1 MEDTNCNF
9 TRIELKN
16 RKKVIVGYTLVDNND
31 YENVS
36 KYRWHLSNSGYV
48 KAQVNKKTTF
58 LSHFIF
64 GKPKHRHVIDHK
76 NNNPLDNRRCNL
88 QEATYSQ
95 NAQNKKKTTKET
107 SSIYIGVCFTKNKWK
122 ACSSG
127 KHLGTFES
135 EYEAAVVYDK
145 YVYIKYGKDASTN
158 SLVQYNAIINLSVDD
173 IIVPKTISILPKN
186 ISLTVDNKF
195 KICIINNKIKYN
207 KICDTLDDAIN
218 ELKIYKD
225 NFSKNILENN
235 SKKIITRNANNQAI
249 INMCNND
256 NIIVDSTLVDDNQW
270 HNLIQYGWYLNNNY
284 AVANINNKLVR
295 LHRYLLN
302 AREDKVVDHINNNP
316 LDNRLKN
323 LRLATI
329 AENSYNKSKN
339 LLTSSKYKGVSR
351 RTGFD
356 NYIVSIQKNNISY
369 NLGLYYNE
377 DIAGLAYNIK
387 AIELFGEFA
396 NLNSI
401 NINDETRINYENI
414 INEIWNKEKKVYKGI
429 NLIKDCTSENKYEG
443 RIKYEGKMLVLGRYN
458 HEIIAAIAYNLK
470 AVELYGDKA
479 RLNIIEIDSE
489 TYNKHKN
496 DILAK
501 WTIKNNKKYFGV
513 SYDKDSNKYRARITQ
528 NRKVISIGR
537 YTDEIAAA
545 IAYNL
550 KSTELNGSK
559 AKLNTIDIDEKLYEN
574 YKKEILKTY

>member
-36 KYRWHLSNSGYV
+36 KYRWHLSTSGYV

-64 GKPKHRHVIDHK
+64 GKPKDIHVIDHK

-88 QEATYSQ
+88 QEATYAQ

-158 SLVQYNAIINLSVDD
+158 SLIQYNDIIKLSVDD

-186 ISLTVDNKF
+186 VSLTVDNKF

-207 KICDTLDDAIN
+207 KICDTLDDATDELNKLKADFNN
-218 ELKIYKD
+218 E
-225 NFSKNILENN
+225 KNKNN
-235 SKKIITRNANNQAI
+235 AKKIITLNADGQAI
-249 INMCNND
+249 INLHNKD
-256 NIIVDSTLVDDNQW
+256 NIIIANTIVDEDQW
-270 HNLIQYGWYLNNNY
+270 HNLSQYSWCLSEDY
-284 AVANINNKLVR
+284 VMTSINKNKIM
-295 LHRYLLN
+295 LHRYLMDAPEN
-302 AREDKVVDHINNNP
+302 KIVDHINNNP
-316 LDNRLKN
+316 LDNRLFN

-329 AENSYNKSKN
+329 AENNYNSSKN
-339 LLTSSKYKGVSR
+339 TSTSCKYKGVSR
-351 RTGFD
+351 RTGYG
-356 NYIVSIQKNNISY
+356 NYIVSIQKNEVSY
-369 NLGLYYNE
+369 YLGLYYNE

-387 AIELFGEFA
+387 AQELFGKFA
-396 NLNSI
+396 NLNIIDI
-401 NINDETRINYENI
+401 NSETRNNYEHI
-414 INEIWNKEKKVYKGI
+414 IYEIWSKEKKIYKGI
-429 NLIKDCTSENKYEG
+429 NLLKDCTSENKYEG
-443 RIKYEGKMLVLGRYN
+443 RIKYEGKMLVLGRYKY
-458 HEIIAAIAYNLK
+458 EVIAAIAYNLK
-470 AVELYGDKA
+470 AIELYREKA
-479 RLNIIEIDSE
+479 RLNIIDIDSE

-496 DILAK
+496 NILEK
-501 WTIKNNKKYFGV
+501 WTVKNNKKYFGV

-528 NRKVISIGR
+528 NRKVINIGR

-550 KSTELNGSK
+550 KSIELNGSK
-559 AKLNTIDIDEKLYEN
+559 AKLNTLDINKEQYEN
-574 YKKEILKTY
+574 YKNEILKTD